1 MKKFIS
7 LILAILLLVSVVP
20 MVVSGA
26 NAYVINGVTVTLDDF
41 NSSSGLCWDYANNV
55 YKKIWGEAAKYGF
68 SSLFEDEN
76 NCLKNLSDDQLLL
89 NEENLKKF
97 ISFAPLGACLRVC
110 NIENL
115 HSHDGPFY
123 EGHQPG
129 HNQIIVQKDAN
140 GFTVLEGGLTA
151 YPHKQEKYY
160 TWSEYCNTNWL
171 GGRYGYIK
179 YLKWPNAEKYK
190 DEIKTG
196 DIIEFGS
203 YLGETI
209 TWICVDV
216 DENGPLMLSK
226 DVLCNKQYDAAG
238 TDSNYHNDGWGYI
251 RKNYG
256 SNCWYD
262 SNIRQWLNSSG
273 TVEYTHCP
281 PTYSNEDGFM
291 SNFSEAE
298 LACVKEVTQKTY
310 VNSWETNR
318 SGYVNGGTREVP
330 DVTTVA
336 GLDRDYSYYW
346 YQNVTDSFFLLGQE
360 QLSRIY
366 ENNPSYV
373 YNDASYYTRIAGN
386 SGASYEHTFVV
397 FGENTIGASRSSSS
411 NGIRPAFYLDI
422 DKYNS
427 STNTP
432 STPQT
437 CKHTNSV
444 NQPQINS
451 NCIDIGFTAGVYC
464 NDCATWLSGHEV
476 IAVGDHKDN
485 TGDGKCDTC
494 LKQLPTPS
502 EPEQPKK
509 NIVQKVVDAV
519 KNAFN
524 NFINFFKKLFGR

>member
-1 MKKFIS
+1 MKAAGCVVTS
-7 LILAILLLVSVVP
+7 LAMLLRHHKVI
-20 MVVSGA
+20 A
-26 NAYVINGVTVTLDDF
+26 NSDVNAF
-41 NSSSGLCWDYANNV
+41 NPWIC
-55 YKKIWGEAAKYGF
+55 
-68 SSLFEDEN
+68 
-76 NCLKNLSDDQLLL
+76 
-89 NEENLKKF
+89 NEELKKVGAF
-97 ISFAPLGACLRVC
+97 TKSADLTWADVNKAYLGFELVDYRTPYSFSTIERLYREGYACIINVGGHYVALKDVTGTTV
-110 NIENL
+110 NIM
-115 HSHDGPFY
+115 D
-123 EGHQPG
+123 PG
-129 HNQIIVQKDAN
+129 YSNRPTLASYSNPKEII
-140 GFTVLEGGLTA
+140 
-151 YPHKQEKYY
+151 YY
-160 TWSEYCNTNWL
+160 KVTPAKTEL
-171 GGRYGYIK
+171 
-179 YLKWPNAEKYK
+179 
-190 DEIKTG
+190 KTG

-203 YLGETI
+203 YSGETI

-216 DENGPLMLSK
+216 DENGPLMLSEN
-226 DVLCNKQYDAAG
+226 VICSKQYDAAG
-238 TDSNYHNDGWGYI
+238 TDSTYHNDGWGYI

-366 ENNPSYV
+366 ENDPSYV

-437 CKHTNSV
+437 CKHINSV
-444 NQPQINS
+444 NQPQINP

-494 LKQLPTPS
+494 LKQLSTPS